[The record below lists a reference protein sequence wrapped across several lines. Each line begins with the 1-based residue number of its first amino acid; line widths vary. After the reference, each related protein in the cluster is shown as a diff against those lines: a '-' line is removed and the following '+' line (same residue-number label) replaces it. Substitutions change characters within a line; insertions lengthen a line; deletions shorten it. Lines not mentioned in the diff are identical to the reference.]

1 MKYAVYKIVSAF
13 SVYPVASDNEM
24 FVCKLFYI
32 VLSGSLG
39 TAVNSQRIGIVK
51 LCIRFFA
58 LSVENIICGKL
69 DDLCPAFSC
78 HDA

>member
-1 MKYAVYKIVSAF
+1 MPAF
-13 SVYPVASDNEM
+13 SIYPVASDNEM
-24 FVCKLFYI
+24 FVCELFYI

-58 LSVENIICGKL
+58 LSVEDIICGKL
-69 DDLCPAFSC
+69 YDLCSAFSC
-78 HDA
+78 NDT

>member
-1 MKYAVYKIVSAF
+1 
-13 SVYPVASDNEM
+13 M

-69 DDLCPAFSC
+69 DDLCPSFSC

>member
-1 MKYAVYKIVSAF
+1 
-13 SVYPVASDNEM
+13 M

-78 HDA
+78 HNA